1 MTPSRSPRPRRIRR
15 STRLL
20 LAGLVALAATVAA
33 SGLGIR
39 HAVLIGWNAGAL
51 LYLLWVWR
59 LILTETEADLRLHAA
74 EDDESP
80 WVILGVGLA
89 AVLSSLLAIGATL
102 ADIEA
107 HPERGAQIA
116 GLALG
121 AFTLIVSWL
130 LFNTVF
136 AIHYAHLYYE
146 DRDRD
151 GQEYGGLAFPGER
164 PSSYIDFVYFSLS
177 VGAAFQ
183 VSDVSVTTTRFRRV
197 VMIHALLGFLFNTGV
212 LALAINVTSGLL
224 GN

>member
-1 MTPSRSPRPRRIRR
+1 MTPSKSPQPRRIRR
-15 STRLL
+15 GTRLL
-20 LAGLVALAATVAA
+20 LAGLVALAATLAA
-33 SGLGIR
+33 SGLGVR
-39 HAVLIGWNAGAL
+39 HAMLVGWNAGAV
-51 LYLLWVWR
+51 LYLVWIWR
-59 LILTETEADLRLHAA
+59 LILTESEAELRLHAGD
-74 EDDESP
+74 DDERP
-80 WVILGVGLA
+80 WVILLVAVA
-89 AVLSSLLAIGATL
+89 AVAFSLVAIGATL

-121 AFTLIVSWL
+121 AFTLIVSWV

-151 GQEYGGLAFPGER
+151 GQEYGGLAFPGEK
-164 PSSYIDFVYFSLS
+164 PTSYIDFVYFSLS

-197 VMIHALLGFLFNTGV
+197 VTIHALLGFLFNTCV